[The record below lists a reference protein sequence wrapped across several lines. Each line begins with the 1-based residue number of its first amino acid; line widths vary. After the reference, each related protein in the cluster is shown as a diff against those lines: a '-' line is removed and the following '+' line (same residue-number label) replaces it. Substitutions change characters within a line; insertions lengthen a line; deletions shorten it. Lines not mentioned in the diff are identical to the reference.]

1 MSNAEED
8 VLNGTTSAEREY
20 LTEDVKQQLLI
31 IAEEL
36 DKWKKIM
43 ADKQETLEQE
53 EMFLATEQSKLAQ
66 QIEELVNEQKN
77 LENAQLHFE
86 KEKDSY
92 KKMREGEEKRLE
104 QQKNLFDMK
113 WKILEEEIVQLTE
126 EKKKFELEKEFHS
139 RVNSFSSGDRVT
151 ADVDIFFTGIDNELA
166 LRKRYKDLMKIFHPD
181 NVCGDSG
188 VVQEINRQYAELKER
203 YCG

>member
-1 MSNAEED
+1 MSNAED
-8 VLNGTTSAEREY
+8 GVTMKTTSAEQQV

-36 DKWKKIM
+36 DKWKQII
-43 ADKQETLEQE
+43 ADKQQTLEE
-53 EMFLATEQSKLAQ
+53 EELFLATEQNKLA
-66 QIEELVNEQKN
+66 EQLSDLMKDQKD
-77 LENAQLHFE
+77 LEDAQLRFE
-86 KEKDSY
+86 QEKDSY
-92 KKMREGEEKRLE
+92 NKVRQGEQKRLE
-104 QQKNLFDMK
+104 QQKDLFDMK

-126 EKKKFELEKEFHS
+126 ERRKFELEKEFHS
-139 RVNSFSSGDRVT
+139 KVNSFSSGDRVT

-188 VVQEINRQYAELKER
+188 LVQEINRQYAELKER